1 METGMVALL
10 VDLRPCKPSI
20 GSVGGTR
27 AEHKCN
33 MDSGY
38 SMQSINYKAVKSWG
52 RGSRNADSGGW

>member
-38 SMQSINYKAVKSWG
+38 SMQSINYEAVKSWR
-52 RGSRNADSGGW
+52 RGESEF